1 MIWTH
6 LYQFNLKWLGSTQRC
21 ESMFVFWFKTVCF
34 ELSKDD
40 ENVTNV
46 DSSEIFLLVGGS
58 LSRRLNFWVSLTEP
72 YLKSK
77 SPRHTGPH
85 GEVFA
90 LVCYFPKGFDT
101 FCISSW
107 ILWLQP
113 KCQST
118 HGTPWNCFLTAQ
130 ALRCMFQFQNNIFN
144 PEECHPWCF
153 AHWHTSTSKHSGNSL
168 SHNSQN
174 LCHTLLK

>member
-1 MIWTH
+1 MIRTH
-6 LYQFNLKWLGSTQRC
+6 LYQFNSKWL
-21 ESMFVFWFKTVCF
+21 VFWFKTFCF
-34 ELSKDD
+34 ELSKDN
-40 ENVTNV
+40 ENVTNM
-46 DSSEIFLLVGGS
+46 DFSEIFLLVGGS
-58 LSRRLNFWVSLTEP
+58 LLRRLNFWVSLTEP

-85 GEVFA
+85 GEVFG

-107 ILWLQP
+107 ILWLQS

-130 ALRCMFQFQNNIFN
+130 ALRCISHCQNNIMNFQ
-144 PEECHPWCF
+144 ECHPWCF
-153 AHWHTSTSKHSGNSL
+153 SHWHTEHIQARG
-168 SHNSQN
+168 
-174 LCHTLLK
+174 